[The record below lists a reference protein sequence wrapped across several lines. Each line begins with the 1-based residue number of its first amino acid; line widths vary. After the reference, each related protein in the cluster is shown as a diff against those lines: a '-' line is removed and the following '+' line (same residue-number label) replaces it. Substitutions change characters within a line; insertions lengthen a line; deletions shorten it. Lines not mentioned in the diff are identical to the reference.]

1 MRHRSYSFSI
11 LAIIVS
17 SKICYDLSNRTE
29 TSGSH
34 STPYLIMHWRFVI
47 ILISLAICNAY
58 KFLVYSPIFGYS
70 HTKFTGSIAD
80 ALTEAGHNVTILMAV
95 LDKEQE
101 KLSDPALT
109 KQIFK
114 VGPDPRTAEIIRYK
128 GSKMSKIWEMQPTPY
143 QLLQN
148 INPNLTAQFAFQC
161 EKVFSD
167 EGLMEKL
174 RAMKFDAGIAE
185 TFTICGF
192 GELAVEG
199 EQMNIFGRMKNTM
212 DVYFSSK
219 YFENMYK
226 KEINAFQ
233 AKFGK
238 SFKGYNELLVE
249 ASYML
254 TNSIPYLDFPR
265 PLLHK
270 TVPIGG
276 IAVQAN
282 HTKQPLEEKWD
293 EILNERKTTVLISFG
308 TIAKAQYMPDKY
320 KYVFMLFQL
329 AKLKSNAEYVR
340 KGLLEVVRSMPE
352 TTFLWKYEGSETNF
366 GSDLPNLHIS
376 SWFPQNALISD
387 RRLTV
392 FVTHAGL
399 ASVNEAAFFGKPTI
413 LVPIFADQTRNA
425 LMLAKHGGG
434 IVMKKTDLEYPHILR
449 GNLQRILND
458 QSYAQ
463 KAKRLSEMLLN
474 LPISPKDLVVKHC
487 EFAAR
492 FGRLPNLDPYGR
504 QLSII
509 HYYLIDVFFAGAA
522 VLVAVLFV
530 FVILLRKCCCSIKK
544 SKMD

>member
-1 MRHRSYSFSI
+1 
-11 LAIIVS
+11 
-17 SKICYDLSNRTE
+17 
-29 TSGSH
+29 
-34 STPYLIMHWRFVI
+34 
-47 ILISLAICNAY
+47 
-58 KFLVYSPIFGYS
+58 
-70 HTKFTGSIAD
+70 
-80 ALTEAGHNVTILMAV
+80 MAV
-95 LDKEQE
+95 LDREQE

-114 VGPDPRTAEIIRYK
+114 VGPDPRTTEIIRHK

-167 EGLMEKL
+167 EGLMDKL

-226 KEINAFQ
+226 KEISAFRS
-233 AKFGK
+233 KFGK
-238 SFKGYNELLVE
+238 TFKGYNELLAE
-249 ASYML
+249 ASYMF

-276 IAVQAN
+276 IAVEAN
-282 HTKQPLEEKWD
+282 RNKQSLEKKWD
-293 EILNERKTTVLISFG
+293 KILDERKTTILISFG

-320 KYVFMLFQL
+320 L
-329 AKLKSNAEYVR
+329 
-340 KGLLEVVRSMPE
+340 KGLLEVIRSMPE
-352 TTFLWKYEGSETNF
+352 TTFLWKYEGSEKNF
-366 GSDLPNLHIS
+366 GGGLPNLHIS

-387 RRLTV
+387 PRLTV
-392 FVTHAGL
+392 FVSHAGL

-425 LMLAKHGGG
+425 LMLARHGGG

-449 GNLQRILND
+449 GNLQRILDD

-474 LPISPKDLVVKHC
+474 LPVSPKDLVVKHC

-509 HYYLIDVFFAGAA
+509 QYYLIDVFFAGVA

-544 SKMD
+544 SKVD